1 MFETLS
7 ERMKRVME
15 QVRGKGRLTEENVQ
29 ESVREIRRALLEADV
44 ALPVVKA
51 FVDQVRERALGSEVA
66 GSLTPGQAFIKILHE
81 ELATALGGGSAE
93 LELRRQTPT
102 VILLA
107 GLQGAGKTTTAAKLA
122 LLLARQHKKRVG
134 LLSTDTRRPAAIL
147 QLRQLAERA
156 GVAFLNPDDGSP
168 PAEIAESGLGA
179 ARRQQLD
186 VVILDTAGRSRLDA
200 SLLDE
205 VRDLHAQTQPAET
218 LFVVDS
224 MAGQDAVAT
233 AQAFGQAVPLSGIVL
248 TKADGDTRG
257 GAALS
262 VKQVTGVP
270 IKYIGTGEGIEALEA
285 FHAER
290 MASRILGM
298 GDVVGL
304 VEEVQRRVDHEK
316 AARLARKVSKGA
328 GFDLRDLREQLE
340 QIVGLGGVEGLL
352 GKLPLPGGLSPQ
364 QVAAQVDPRAIR
376 RQIAIIDSMTPAE
389 RRAPRIIDGSRRRRI
404 AAGAGLTVQE
414 VNRLLKQHLQMQ
426 KMMKKATR
434 GGLAKALRGLPGGFR

>member
-7 ERMKRVME
+7 ERMKRVMD

-29 ESVREIRRALLEADV
+29 DSVREIRRALLEADV
-44 ALPVVKA
+44 ALPVIKA
-51 FVDQVRERALGSEVA
+51 FVDQVRVRALGSEV
-66 GSLTPGQAFIKILHE
+66 GRSLTPGQAFIKIIHD
-81 ELATALGGGSAE
+81 ELATALGSGSGA
-93 LELRRQTPT
+93 LDFRRQSPA
-102 VILLA
+102 VVVLA

-122 LLLARQHKKRVG
+122 LLLTRQQHKRVG

-156 GVAFLNPDDGSP
+156 GVVCLNPDDGVDP
-168 PAEIAESGLGA
+168 EQIAASGLAA

-186 VVILDTAGRSRLDA
+186 VVILDTAGRSRLDEA
-200 SLLDE
+200 LLDE
-205 VRDLHAQTQPAET
+205 VRRLHAQMQPTET

-233 AQAFGQAVPLSGIVL
+233 AQAFGQAVPLTGIVL

-262 VKQVTGVP
+262 VRQVTGVP

-304 VEEVQRRVDHEK
+304 VEEVQRRVDHDK
-316 AARLARKVSKGA
+316 AARLARKVAKGA
-328 GFDLRDLREQLE
+328 GFDLCDLRDQLE
-340 QIVGLGGVEGLL
+340 QIAGLGGVEGLL
-352 GKLPLPGGLSPQ
+352 GKLPLPGNLSAQ
-364 QVAAQVDPRAIR
+364 QLAAQVDPRAIR

-389 RRAPRIIDGSRRRRI
+389 RRSPRIIDGSRRRRI
-404 AAGAGLTVQE
+404 AAGSGLTVQE

>member
-7 ERMKRVME
+7 ERMKRVMD
-15 QVRGKGRLTEENVQ
+15 QVRGKGRLTDENVQ
-29 ESVREIRRALLEADV
+29 DSVREIRRALLEADV
-44 ALPVVKA
+44 ALPVVKT
-51 FVDQVRERALGSEVA
+51 FVEQVRARALGSEVA
-66 GSLTPGQAFIKILHE
+66 RSLTPGQAFIKIIHD
-81 ELATALGGGSAE
+81 ELATALGGGSTA
-93 LELRRQTPT
+93 LDFRRQSPA
-102 VILLA
+102 VVLLA

-122 LLLARQHKKRVG
+122 LLLAQQRQHRVG

-156 GVAFLNPDDGSP
+156 GVAFLNPD
-168 PAEIAESGLGA
+168 AEGQPEQIAASGLAA

-186 VVILDTAGRSRLDA
+186 VVILDTAGRSRLDEQ
-200 SLLDE
+200 LLEE
-205 VRDLHAQTQPAET
+205 VRRLHAQTQPAET

-233 AQAFGQAVPLSGIVL
+233 AHTFGQAVPLTGIVL

-262 VKQVTGVP
+262 VRQVTGAP

-304 VEEVQRRVDHEK
+304 VEEVQRRVDHDK
-316 AARLARKVSKGA
+316 AARLARKVAKGA
-328 GFDLRDLREQLE
+328 AFDLGDLRDQLE
-340 QIVGLGGVEGLL
+340 QIAGLGGIEGLL
-352 GKLPLPGGLSPQ
+352 GKLPLPGGLSAQ
-364 QVAAQVDPRAIR
+364 QLGAQVDPRALR

-389 RRAPRIIDGSRRRRI
+389 RRSPRIIDGSRRRRI
-404 AAGAGLTVQE
+404 AAGSGLTVQE

-426 KMMKKATR
+426 KMMKKAKR
-434 GGLAKALRGLPGGFR
+434 GGLAKALRGLPGGLR